1 MANLFEQ
8 KDRRVI
14 PNWRSFY
21 STWRLNELYYS
32 KKNIVRQIERR
43 LSINDYITAWDN
55 NKSTSF
61 AGDLIS
67 AAFVNG
73 FVNIKEVKE
82 AANSILNNKVSTFS
96 LNELARLILKT
107 ETEDTKTYEHSNILN
122 EFIPSNY
129 YIEIKKT
136 KERINNYPNNPIP
149 YVDLSRLY
157 TILGIEN
164 KSIKH
169 MKIALGLA
177 PDNRFILRAAARL
190 FSHFDQHDFIHELI
204 KKSELVKIDPWI
216 TSTEIALATILNKR
230 SRYIKIGTH
239 MIGSGNFD
247 WHSLTELASSIG
259 TLEFLNGNRR
269 KAKKF
274 LITALKSPNDN
285 TLAQI
290 EWINN
295 LDVLLNIN
303 PYDYKIYNKYEA
315 LALDDYFNK
324 KYDSAFDQC
333 KEWFSDLPFSK
344 QAVIFGS
351 HIANSLLDKTNDA
364 VKFLKI
370 GLHSHPRDPQIIN
383 NLAYSLALQN
393 RIEDAEKYLNQLIRV
408 SDINTNTR
416 ICLTATKG
424 LIAFR
429 KGEVAAGND
438 LYQKAIVSAKST
450 RNDYLIWLANLNYAR
465 EIVLSHSKEMGSIQ
479 NIISL
484 VPDNH
489 RFPDLIKLKAEVISL
504 FIRERENS

>member
-21 STWRLNELYYS
+21 STWRLNELFYS
-32 KKNIVRQIERR
+32 KNIIERQIERR
-43 LSINDYITAWDN
+43 LSISDYITAWN
-55 NKSTSF
+55 KNKSTSI

-67 AAFVNG
+67 AAYVNG
-73 FVNIKEVKE
+73 LVNNKEVKD
-82 AANSILNNKVSTFS
+82 AAESILNNKISTIS

-107 ETEDTKTYEHSNILN
+107 ETEDSNANEHSDILN
-122 EFIPSNY
+122 DFIPSNY
-129 YIEIKKT
+129 YIEIKNI
-136 KERINNYPNNPIP
+136 KERINNYPSNPIP

-164 KSIKH
+164 KSIKS
-169 MKIALGLA
+169 MKIALALA

-190 FSHFDQHDFIHELI
+190 FSHFDRHDFIHDLI

-216 TSTEIALATILNKR
+216 TSTEIALATILDKT
-230 SRYIKIGTH
+230 SRYIKIGTQ
-239 MIGSGNFD
+239 MIRSGNFD

-269 KAKKF
+269 KAKHF
-274 LITALKSPNDN
+274 LLNALNSPNDN

-295 LDVLLNIN
+295 LDVLININ
-303 PYDYKIYNKYEA
+303 PYDYQIYNKYEA
-315 LALDDYFNK
+315 LALDGYFNK
-324 KYDSAFDQC
+324 NYDSAFDQC
-333 KEWFSDLPFSK
+333 KKWFSDLPFSK
-344 QAVIFGS
+344 RPVIFGS
-351 HIANSLLDKTNDA
+351 HIASSLLDKTNDA

-370 GLHSHPRDPQIIN
+370 GLHSHPYDPQIIN

-393 RIEDAEKYLNQLIRV
+393 RIEDAEKYLNQLIHV
-408 SDINTNTR
+408 SDINTNTK

-429 KGEVAAGND
+429 KGAIAVGND
-438 LYQKAIVSAKST
+438 LYQKAIVAAKST

-465 EIVLSHSKEMGSIQ
+465 EIVLSHSKEMDSIQ

-484 VPDNH
+484 VPDNN
-489 RFPDLIKLKAEVISL
+489 RFPDLIKLKGEVINL
-504 FIRERENS
+504 FKKSRNNS